1 MVSFSRLLLVFNKH
15 FTSPLRTVVSIS
27 KPTKRDNTDRVDR
40 GIGSTMEVSVISL
53 AAQVPQLVATAEFPF
68 TDLSRTSSGAH
79 SDHREIVS
87 LSREHRTAYRDL
99 LLGLDAPARLS
110 RFACPLSD
118 DGILKHAD
126 YAVREAA
133 WIAGLFVTSELCGVV
148 ELYECRDPQ
157 DLEAAF
163 AVANIW
169 RRQGVGTALLFA
181 AIGWARRSHRSC
193 LRMMFSRHNW
203 PMRRLA
209 GKAEPRL
216 DLDMEEFIAS
226 VMIDGARCGAALD

>member
-1 MVSFSRLLLVFNKH
+1 M
-15 FTSPLRTVVSIS
+15 
-27 KPTKRDNTDRVDR
+27 
-40 GIGSTMEVSVISL
+40 ISL

-68 TDLSRTSSGAH
+68 TDLSRTGPGAH
-79 SDHREIVS
+79 SHHREIVS
-87 LSREHRTAYRDL
+87 LSPEHRTAYCDL

-110 RFACPLSD
+110 RFACPLND

-126 YAVREAA
+126 YAAREAA
-133 WIAGLFVTSELCGVV
+133 WIAGLFVAGEPCGVV

-157 DLEAAF
+157 DVEAAF

-169 RRQGVGTALLFA
+169 RRKGVGTALLFA
-181 AIGWARRSHRSC
+181 AIRWTRRSHRSC

-209 GKAEPRL
+209 GKAEPQL

-226 VMIDGARCGAALD
+226 VIVGTGRTPQEISR